1 MVFLKLRTSGS
12 MFWRSAVGALRILLA
27 ILAGA
32 LVFCATAHAE
42 DTAPEAALKAAF
54 VFNFTKF
61 VDWPG
66 AENLEKFSLC
76 TVGSGLTVDALGAFE
91 GKLAFGKPIHVQRAA
106 SGSALRNCQLLFIAE
121 PWSVGYGDM
130 LNEVRNSATLTVSDS
145 PNFLDANGIIMLVR
159 EGGRLRF
166 EINLGLAQAK
176 GLKVGAPL
184 LRLARSVRDSR

>member
-1 MVFLKLRTSGS
+1 MVQVFLV
-12 MFWRSAVGALRILLA
+12 WSAAFPQLA
-27 ILAGA
+27 Q
-32 LVFCATAHAE
+32 AE

-66 AENLEKFSLC
+66 IESLDKFQLC
-76 TVGSGLTVDALGAFE
+76 TIGSGLTVDALGTFE
-91 GKLAFGKPIHVQRAA
+91 GKPAFGKPIRILRGAQ
-106 SGSALRNCQLLFIAE
+106 GPALRHCQLLFLAE
-121 PWSVGYGDM
+121 PWTNAYGDA
-130 LNEVRNSATLTVSDS
+130 LLEVRNSSTLTVSDAA
-145 PNFLDANGIIMLVR
+145 NFLDAGGAIALVR

-184 LRLARSVRDSR
+184 LRLAKTVREGR